1 MPTPGGGHP
10 ANNVPEPV
18 ARVSDLMAGYAAA
31 WCLCGGWGVDA
42 WLGRVTR
49 DHADVDIV
57 VFQADLPALFDHLEG
72 RQLIAHDSQIED
84 DTTEPWDGRP
94 LAVPAHI
101 HARLPAAGDSP
112 PPDRLNAPLESGFHL
127 DIQVNEVSGDDW
139 LLARAPDIAVS
150 LRDSISSSSW
160 DLPTLVPEV
169 ILFFKASDARS
180 QDELDLNALLPH
192 LTAKQGTWLVDA
204 VSRIQP
210 GHSWLNRLS

>member
-72 RQLIAHDSQIED
+72 WQLIAHDSPFPREQPQDQECLH
-84 DTTEPWDGRP
+84 PG
-94 LAVPAHI
+94 A
-101 HARLPAAGDSP
+101 
-112 PPDRLNAPLESGFHL
+112 DR
-127 DIQVNEVSGDDW
+127 
-139 LLARAPDIAVS
+139 
-150 LRDSISSSSW
+150 
-160 DLPTLVPEV
+160 
-169 ILFFKASDARS
+169 
-180 QDELDLNALLPH
+180 
-192 LTAKQGTWLVDA
+192 GTIRV
-204 VSRIQP
+204 
-210 GHSWLNRLS
+210 